1 MASVELIEIEN
12 IRSIRKAS
20 VRLSNGVNFIYGLNG
35 AGKTTI
41 LDSIALALYGTDWL
55 KRRRIRLSELVTI
68 GASTGAVR
76 LVVNIEG
83 HRYIIQRAFTREKV
97 IESQTYVMSE
107 NNSRVAGR
115 DKEVTRWVTENLGID
130 VELFSLLYVRQ
141 GELRDI
147 LEVNRREEF
156 KFDKLLKIDSMD
168 KLQTDVLRGIEKR
181 LEGEEK
187 ALEAAIRENNDEK
200 DRVEG
205 RLSEARVKVKEI
217 ESEINKLEVELSVKE
232 DELSK
237 LKEEERRL
245 IGIRERFNALNDELM
260 RLKGELGRINE
271 SIKGVED
278 KIKERDSIRARIKEI
293 EEALKGVKELRDEVN
308 KLEEEERDLRDKVIT
323 LESKESAIKG
333 LERQRAELSNQLREI
348 EAELEELRGKAAERS
363 ELEERLKEI
372 LTRLNELDELKSR
385 KLSLKSEISHIE
397 EELNVL
403 KSSKEPVCPV
413 CKRPLEP
420 GDRERLIR
428 ENNERLRLIR
438 EEIREIDSR
447 LRDYSDLKD
456 TEEELRNRLTQAKI
470 ATERIPTLESKL
482 RELRSR
488 ISELDEELKVA
499 KEEVKELDDVRMKHK
514 GVNARLSEL
523 RRKLTEAERLQE
535 EYVRLNAE
543 LAKSPEADLRHL
555 MENKANVEARIRELE
570 GEVEALGKELARL
583 NEIENKVKEVEEEVK
598 SLRTRLDKSNGILSQ
613 LKASISELE
622 SEAKRL
628 RDLINKRS
636 ERLRFIRSKIQEVV
650 DLINAIDN
658 AKPALRKAL
667 LNAIND
673 ELKDAFKMLRH
684 KESLID
690 IYVTEDYEV
699 MVKRSDG
706 KELPVSMLSMGER
719 NLVALV
725 LRFALSKAILGD
737 IPIML
742 LDEPTEHLDSEHRR
756 RVSNWLRDLSNV
768 VDTLVVTS
776 HVDAFENTA
785 DNVIRVEVINPRGE
799 SVAYNA

>member
-12 IRSIRKAS
+12 IRSIRKAT